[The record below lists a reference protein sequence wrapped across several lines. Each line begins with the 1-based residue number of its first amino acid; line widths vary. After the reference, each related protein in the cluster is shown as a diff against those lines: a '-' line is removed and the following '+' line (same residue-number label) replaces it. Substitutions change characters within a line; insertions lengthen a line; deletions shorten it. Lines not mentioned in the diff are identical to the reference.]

1 MRFRRGVKHGS
12 MLYMFYTCL
21 RAVRFRRGVKRDDVD
36 INALVCLRAVRF
48 CREVKPGALTGHS
61 LE

>member
-1 MRFRRGVKHGS
+1 M
-12 MLYMFYTCL
+12 
-21 RAVRFRRGVKRDDVD
+21 RFRRGVKRDDVD